1 MFFELEDAAGMNT
14 AVCTAYL
21 LGVPWSWLMQA
32 SVQSSSVLW
41 LSKRSCIMDSI
52 KLAIK
57 AILIMY
63 TELYMSIYK
72 VQNCSSNASLLPPQ
86 MNVSGPSHAR

>member
-1 MFFELEDAAGMNT
+1 MFFELQDAASMNT

-32 SVQSSSVLW
+32 SVQSSCVLR
-41 LSKRSCIMDSI
+41 LPERSCIVDSI

-57 AILIMY
+57 PILIMY
-63 TELYMSIYK
+63 AELYMSIYK
-72 VQNCSSNASLLPPQ
+72 VQNCSRNASLLPPQ
-86 MNVSGPSHAR
+86 MNVSGPNYVR

>member
-21 LGVPWSWLMQA
+21 LGVPWPWLMQA
-32 SVQSSSVLW
+32 SVQSSCVLW
-41 LSKRSCIMDSI
+41 LPERSCIVDSI

-57 AILIMY
+57 PILIMY
-63 TELYMSIYK
+63 AELYMSIYK
-72 VQNCSSNASLLPPQ
+72 VQNCSPNASLLPPQ
-86 MNVSGPSHAR
+86 MNVSGPNYVR

>member
-21 LGVPWSWLMQA
+21 LGVLWSWLMQA
-32 SVQSSSVLW
+32 SVQSSCVLW
-41 LSKRSCIMDSI
+41 LPERSSIMDSI

-57 AILIMY
+57 PILIMY
-63 TELYMSIYK
+63 AEL
-72 VQNCSSNASLLPPQ
+72 
-86 MNVSGPSHAR
+86 